1 MSDKSSAERLAHAVA
16 SLGCTEVIRAT
27 FAENVVTVL
36 FRVTTR
42 YPGTDGNPGKP
53 DERPLLKCLERLVL
67 HDPEGRGTL
76 ISHVCS
82 RLLPKEVDGQLQM
95 VKGWNITINSRGN
108 MDADL
113 ATAVRLLR
121 GEPSQ
126 SSGKKTTELEEFPL
140 VGVGPSRKSPK
151 DRKGKG
157 AWTVGGSGGDNFKP

>member
-1 MSDKSSAERLAHAVA
+1 MSDKASAERLAHAVA

-42 YPGTDGNPGKP
+42 YPGPEGKP

-82 RLLPKEVDGQLQM
+82 RLLPKEVDGRLQM

-113 ATAVRLLR
+113 GLAVRLLR
-121 GEPSQ
+121 GEASQPS
-126 SSGKKTTELEEFPL
+126 GKTTELEEFPL